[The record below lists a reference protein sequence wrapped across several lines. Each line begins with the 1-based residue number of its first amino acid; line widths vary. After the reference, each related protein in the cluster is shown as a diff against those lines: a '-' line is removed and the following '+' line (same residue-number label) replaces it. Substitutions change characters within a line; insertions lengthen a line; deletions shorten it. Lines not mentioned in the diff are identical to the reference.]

1 MTPMPC
7 EPTDATA
14 DPNEPDEVYAVHLRL
29 ASYPHRLCRVPR
41 WTETPLG
48 LGFHRGHY
56 EIIGQAA
63 GLDALMRWA
72 LRFGACAEVLGPT
85 ALRARMAREARRIA
99 SRYDGLGDGDDWDPS
114 RRGPDVTKR

>member
-1 MTPMPC
+1 MPSK
-7 EPTDATA
+7 PTNAPASQSDSSQSA
-14 DPNEPDEVYAVHLRL
+14 PSRRVYAVHLRL
-29 ASYPHRLCRVPR
+29 TTHPR
-41 WTETPLG
+41 HLSTAPQWTEPPIG

-63 GLDALMRWA
+63 RLDALTRWA

-99 SRYDGLGDGDDWDPS
+99 SRYDGLGDSDDWDPS
-114 RRGPDVTKR
+114 RQGA